1 MSDHD
6 FCRLLLK
13 TTRDDLTSEQ
23 RKRLVGAW
31 SYTYSGNTR
40 AQSQGEYHVPKDDY
54 YWHGAACC
62 AYHSRTQ
69 GISAWLEH
77 FYPEDQS

>member
-31 SYTYSGNTR
+31 SYRYNWCDNV
-40 AQSQGEYHVPKDDY
+40 EFHVPKDDFH
-54 YWHGAACC
+54 WNGSADC
-62 AYHSRTQ
+62 AYDARTQ
-69 GISAWLEH
+69 GINAWLQQ
-77 FYPEDQS
+77 FYPEVES